1 MLARTA
7 TSLFGRRI
15 VQNQAQIRLMNSSL
29 VNLKDKS
36 VIDQAKEGAQNLADK
51 AKETFQNVKEQV
63 TSTDNQE
70 ISHENEDGQTMT
82 AKSQQKYDK
91 LKESVDGEFGDT
103 PNAATASQ
111 KR

>member
-51 AKETFQNVKEQV
+51 AKETYQNVKEQV
-63 TSTDNQE
+63 TSTDDQ